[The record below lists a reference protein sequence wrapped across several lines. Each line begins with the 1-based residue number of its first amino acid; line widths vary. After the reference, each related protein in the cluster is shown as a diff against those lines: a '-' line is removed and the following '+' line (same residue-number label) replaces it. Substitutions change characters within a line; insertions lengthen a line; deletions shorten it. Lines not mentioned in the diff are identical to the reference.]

1 MRVLLIH
8 NPKAGDRKHG
18 KKQLMAS
25 LTRCGHQAFYQSI
38 KERGWKDAFKKPVDL
53 VMAAGGDGT
62 VHKTAWQIMDSGI
75 PLAILPLGTANN
87 LARSLGFTESV
98 DEILQ
103 SLHSGKSQPFDIGV
117 ARNGSQTDYFLEAA
131 GGGLFADYFP
141 AAQAN
146 AEKGASPEEELTA
159 HLSLLRQLSL
169 DYPARHWRMS
179 IDGKNISGRYILWGA
194 MNIRSAGP
202 ALHLAPKAKT
212 DDGRLDFV
220 AVREH
225 DRKVFINHVDAHL
238 AGRNRRVLL
247 TPRKF
252 RELKIT
258 LPSGAMHLDGEPGPS
273 KKKNSRKARGKV
285 EITVKRAALLIW
297 QSQRRHRHDEGK

>member
-1 MRVLLIH
+1 MRALLIH

-18 KKQLMAS
+18 KKQLMWSLKKNGLQAS
-25 LTRCGHQAFYQSI
+25 YQSI
-38 KERGWKDAFKKPVDL
+38 KERGWEKAFKKPVDL
-53 VMAAGGDGT
+53 VIAAGGDGT
-62 VHKTAWQIMDSGI
+62 VHKTAWQLMGSGI
-75 PLAILPLGTANN
+75 PLAILRLGTANN
-87 LARSLGFTESV
+87 LARTLGFTESV

-103 SLHSGKSQPFDIGV
+103 SLHCGKGQPFDVGV
-117 ARNGSQTDYFLEAA
+117 ARTSSRSEYFLEAA

-141 AAQAN
+141 AAMAN
-146 AEKGASPEEELTA
+146 EEKDASPEEELNA

-169 DYPARHWRMS
+169 DYPARHWRMRL
-179 IDGKNISGRYILWGA
+179 DGKDIAGRYILWGA

-202 ALHLAPKAKT
+202 ALHLAPTAKT

-225 DRKVFINHVDAHL
+225 ERKTFFKHVDAHV
-238 AGRNRRVLL
+238 AGRKQRVPL

-273 KKKNSRKARGKV
+273 KKGNNGKA
-285 EITVKRAALLIW
+285 
-297 QSQRRHRHDEGK
+297 

>member
-1 MRVLLIH
+1 M
-8 NPKAGDRKHG
+8 G
-18 KKQLMAS
+18 
-25 LTRCGHQAFYQSI
+25 
-38 KERGWKDAFKKPVDL
+38 
-53 VMAAGGDGT
+53 
-62 VHKTAWQIMDSGI
+62 SGI

-103 SLHSGKSQPFDIGV
+103 SLHCGKSRPFDVGV
-117 ARNGSQTDYFLEAA
+117 ARSGSQTDYFLEAA

-141 AAQAN
+141 AAMAN
-146 AEKGASPEEELTA
+146 EQKGASPEEELTA
-159 HLSLLRQLSL
+159 HLSLLRQLSI
-169 DYPARHWRMS
+169 DYPARHWRIS
-179 IDGKNISGRYILWGA
+179 IDEKNISGHYILWGA

-220 AVREH
+220 AVHERE
-225 DRKVFINHVDAHL
+225 RKVFIKHVDAHL
-238 AGRNRRVLL
+238 AGRKQRVLL
-247 TPRKF
+247 TSRKF

-258 LPSGAMHLDGEPGPS
+258 LRSGALHLDGEPGPS
-273 KKKNSRKARGKV
+273 KKGNNGKARGKV

-297 QSQRRHRHDEGK
+297 QPQRRDNRDDTK